1 LTHTILTC
9 SPYFVDLALNEIR
22 RTHPDTHLVQHIGPG
37 TLLLQVSEPF
47 EQFTAPWRQRL
58 PIYLH
63 HLFPVHQSFTFDAH
77 EAQSLVQAARRI
89 APINAAIQLRGTADV
104 LPALLA
110 SVQRSVC
117 GKHAGQPV
125 EPPPG
130 SVVSIVVAP
139 EPPGLRAYIG
149 ISDAAHNVSPWVGGA
164 MPITEA
170 VCNRAGYKLIEALN
184 AFEIRLRHGDHA
196 LDLGAAP
203 GAWTTLLRQR
213 GMRVTAV
220 APAPMYP
227 WLTFDPGVTHEMMLA
242 EDYHPRCKTTY
253 DLIVNDMKLDPQD
266 SARLMVAYAAH
277 LRSEGIAIM
286 TLKLRTHSQQR
297 VMDHAFRILRKV
309 YRIIRVRQLVSNRHE
324 VTLFLRRSK

>member
-1 LTHTILTC
+1 LTHTVLTS
-9 SPYFVDLALNEIR
+9 SPYFIDSALNEIR
-22 RTHPDTHLVQHIGPG
+22 RFHPDTSLVQHIGPG
-37 TLLLQVSEPF
+37 TLLLQTPEPF
-47 EQFTAPWRQRL
+47 EKFTTPWRQHL

-63 HLFPVHQSFTFDAH
+63 HLFPVHASITFDAY
-77 EAQSLVQAARRI
+77 EPLSLVQLVRRV
-89 APINAAIQLRGTADV
+89 APPHAAIQLRGTADV
-104 LPALLA
+104 LPVTLA

-117 GKHAGQPV
+117 GNQAGQRVGTPR
-125 EPPPG
+125 G

-149 ISDAAHNVSPWVGGA
+149 VSDAAHNVSPWAGGA

-184 AFEIRLRHGDHA
+184 AFEIRLRQGDHA

-213 GMRVTAV
+213 GMRVTAI

-242 EDYHPRCKTTY
+242 EDYLPRCKRNY

-266 SARLMVAYAAH
+266 SARLMVDFAAH
-277 LRSEGIAIM
+277 LRSGGITIM
-286 TLKLRTHSQQR
+286 TLKLRTHNQQR
-297 VMDHAFRILRKV
+297 VMDHAFRILRKA

-324 VTLFLRRSK
+324 VTLFLQRSK